1 MKFLE
6 KLNPNEES
14 KFYVTGTIFTIIA
27 LLILTGVV
35 FLLLIANKLDI
46 VMTQPADETYTYF
59 ISIMDKILGLLTLVV
74 ILPLSLYQLFSKNK
88 QEIDKT
94 ISFIAVGI
102 ILVFVA
108 GFFGGQHYYFKK
120 YADGELQYSK
130 LFCKPSFETKMFD
143 KIIEKQGKFPPQMCQ
158 PRPKKHGK

>member
-14 KFYVTGTIFTIIA
+14 KIYVTGTIFTIVA
-27 LLILTGVV
+27 LFVLTGVV
-35 FLLLIANKLDI
+35 FLSLIANRLDI
-46 VMTQPADETYTYF
+46 VMSQPADETYTYF
-59 ISIMDKILGLLTLVV
+59 IMVMDRLLGILTLFV
-74 ILPLSLYQLFSKNK
+74 IIPLTIYQFLSKNK

-94 ISFIAVGI
+94 ISIVASVIVLTFIV
-102 ILVFVA
+102 

-130 LFCKPSFETKMFD
+130 LFCKQTAETKFFD
-143 KIIEKQGKFPPQMCQ
+143 KILEKQGKFPPQMCQ
-158 PRPKKHGK
+158 PRPKKK

>member
-14 KFYVTGTIFTIIA
+14 KIYITGTIFTVVA
-27 LLILTGVV
+27 LFVLTGVV
-35 FLLLIANKLDI
+35 FLSLIANRLDI
-46 VMTQPADETYTYF
+46 VMSQPADETYTYF
-59 ISIMDKILGLLTLVV
+59 IMIMDRLLGILTLFV
-74 ILPLSLYQLFSKNK
+74 IIPLTIYQLFSKNK

-94 ISFIAVGI
+94 ISIIASVIVLTFII
-102 ILVFVA
+102 

-130 LFCKPSFETKMFD
+130 LFCKQTAETKFFD
-143 KIIEKQGKFPPQMCQ
+143 SILEKQGKFAPQRCQ
-158 PRPKKHGK
+158 PRSKKHKR

>member
-14 KFYVTGTIFTIIA
+14 KIYVTGTIITIVA
-27 LLILTGVV
+27 LFVLTGVV
-35 FLLLIANKLDI
+35 FLSLIANRLDI
-46 VMTQPADETYTYF
+46 VMSQPADETYTYF
-59 ISIMDKILGLLTLVV
+59 IMVMDRLLGILTLFV
-74 ILPLSLYQLFSKNK
+74 IIPLTIYQFLSKNK

-94 ISFIAVGI
+94 ISIIASVIALTFIV
-102 ILVFVA
+102 

-130 LFCKPSFETKMFD
+130 LFCKQTAETKFFD
-143 KIIEKQGKFPPQMCQ
+143 KILEKQGKFAPQMCQ
-158 PRPKKHGK
+158 PRPKKNKK